1 MTIGTIIRSMRPP
14 FLLLTLSC
22 CALAFSAA
30 AASGQM
36 QDPVLMLP
44 ILLLA
49 LFAHISVNILNEYL
63 DFSSGLDLSTIRTP
77 FSGGSGALP
86 EDPES
91 SSAVMQVA
99 LFSLIIT
106 AGLGLYL
113 SLRLGLHLLVPGL
126 LGIAIIIAYTRWI
139 NRLPWLCLIAPG
151 LGFGP
156 LMVGVSY
163 VALSEPMDL
172 PVFLLTL
179 IPFFLV
185 NNLLLLN
192 QYPDIEADRA
202 AGRNHIPIRYGI
214 TVSNLIFLAFLL
226 AAFSLVVALVVL
238 RFLPWLSL
246 IALLPLLPGLYAYLG
261 AIRYGHEIGQ
271 QPKFMAANVVTALL
285 TPFLIALSLLVDLA

>member
-1 MTIGTIIRSMRPP
+1 M
-14 FLLLTLSC
+14 
-22 CALAFSAA
+22 
-30 AASGQM
+30 
-36 QDPVLMLP
+36 
-44 ILLLA
+44 
-49 LFAHISVNILNEYL
+49 
-63 DFSSGLDLSTIRTP
+63 
-77 FSGGSGALP
+77 
-86 EDPES
+86 
-91 SSAVMQVA
+91 
-99 LFSLIIT
+99 
-106 AGLGLYL
+106 
-113 SLRLGLHLLVPGL
+113 PGL

-156 LMVGVSY
+156 LMVGISY
-163 VALSEPMDL
+163 VALSAPMDL

-214 TVSNLIFLAFLL
+214 TVSNLIFLAFML
-226 AAFSLVVALVVL
+226 AAFSLVVA
-238 RFLPWLSL
+238 
-246 IALLPLLPGLYAYLG
+246 LG